1 MPGSSEICILGHKEL
16 AEPFRA
22 VGLSSVLA
30 DKTDALAKATELAGS
45 EYKIVFYAEDFYPI
59 LHDFLLGRA
68 GGVFPTFVPIPS
80 IGEGE
85 RYAMQRVRELIRKAI
100 GVDVYLEAK

>member
-1 MPGSSEICILGHKEL
+1 MPGSTEICILGPGEL

-22 VGLSSVLA
+22 VGLASFLA

-59 LHDFLLGRA
+59 LHDFLLRRA
-68 GGVFPTFVPIPS
+68 GGVFPTFIPIPS
-80 IGEGE
+80 PGEGE
-85 RYAMQRVRELIRKAI
+85 RYAMQRLRELIRKAI